1 MKIINKILCFTSLM
15 MAVSSITGCDKKT
28 PDKGYINSDQVKEII
43 NGFDQCLKDIV
54 KKDDQGNET
63 VVSQGT
69 NRYTSYK
76 VEGKLNYFAIAED
89 QVPRTISRT
98 MNLEASDEK
107 YSRTTS
113 SYYLSLPLYITPTN
127 WNIDDVNL
135 ETSGKKTYD
144 STKYALESRLYR
156 TGDTTCT
163 CYYYSRPEGG
173 FIVRTFAENKK
184 LRIEKP
190 SSIEC
195 NAKWNVTVEY
205 DANGYLVSE
214 KFSTINA
221 FEKAD
226 DKTVYGEATYVFS

>member
-1 MKIINKILCFTSLM
+1 MKIINKVLCITSLM
-15 MAVSSITGCDKKT
+15 MVAASVSGCDQKK
-28 PDKGYINSDQVKEII
+28 PDKGYLTNEQVKEIVA
-43 NGFDQCLKDIV
+43 GFDASLKDV
-54 KKDDQGNET
+54 VHKDDQGNET
-63 VVSQGT
+63 VVSVGT

-76 VEGKLNYFAIAED
+76 VEGSLNYFAIEES
-89 QVPRTISRT
+89 QVPRTVSRT

-107 YSRTTS
+107 YSKTTS
-113 SYYLSLPLYITPTN
+113 SYYLSLPLYITPTS
-127 WNIDDVNL
+127 WNLDDVNL
-135 ETSGKKTYD
+135 ETTGKKTYD
-144 STKYALESRLYR
+144 STKYGLESRLYR
-156 TGDTTCT
+156 TGDVTCT

-173 FIVRTFAENKK
+173 FIVKTFAENKK

-221 FEKAD
+221 FKD
-226 DKTVYGEATYVFS
+226 PDSNTCYGEATYVFS